1 MSNDP
6 LNLYALFE
14 SRFPSD
20 RTETAIET
28 ETRETFSFAD
38 LQSQSAK
45 AANALTSLGVT
56 PGDRVAVQ
64 APKSATALFLYLGCL
79 RAGAIYLPMNTAY
92 TPKEVDYLLRDAEP
106 KVFIA
111 DAGNSEVMDVAR
123 TAGVPNILT
132 LDAAGQGTLTDHTGE
147 AAADFATV
155 ETKRTDIAA
164 ILYTSGTTGQP
175 KGAMLSHGNLASN
188 ALTLHKY
195 WGFVP
200 GDVLLHSLPIFHA
213 HGLFVALP
221 TALLNGSKL
230 IFLPGFNAAQVVER
244 LPRATVF
251 MGVPT
256 HYVRLL
262 AEKDF
267 NRECVAKMRLFVSGS
282 APLMEDTFREFEE
295 RTGHTILER
304 YGMTETA
311 MNTSNPYDGAR
322 VPGSVGPP
330 LPGISV
336 RVCDEQGQE
345 VPQGDT
351 GVLEVKGPN
360 VFQGYWRN
368 PEKTKS
374 EFREDGFFI
383 TGDLSRIDENG
394 YVHIVGRAKDLI
406 ISGGYNVYPKEV
418 ETALIELPEISDAAV
433 VGVPHAD
440 FGEGVTAVV
449 VAEDGATVDEADV
462 ITTLKQDLASYKVP
476 KRVIAVSEIPRNTMG
491 KVQKNALR
499 ETYKDLYDA

>member
-1 MSNDP
+1 MTDP
-6 LNLYALFE
+6 SKNLYTLFE
-14 SRFPSD
+14 SRFPAD
-20 RTETAIET
+20 RTQIALET
-28 ETRETFSFAD
+28 EDATTYSFGD
-38 LQSQSAK
+38 LEIQSAK
-45 AANALTSLGVT
+45 MANALKAAGVE

-64 APKSATALFLYLGCL
+64 APKSAVALFLYLGCL

-92 TPKEVDYLLRDAEP
+92 KPKEVDYLLRDAEP
-106 KVFIA
+106 SVFVSDPDQVAVI
-111 DAGNSEVMDVAR
+111 DVAKK
-123 TAGVPNILT
+123 ADVPRVFT
-132 LDAAGQGTLTDHTGE
+132 LDGKGQGTLAE
-147 AAADFATV
+147 AAANAPNNF
-155 ETKRTDIAA
+155 ETLVSTADDIAA

-175 KGAMLSHGNLASN
+175 KGAMLSHDNLASN
-188 ALTLHKY
+188 ALTLHKA

-221 TALLNGSKL
+221 CALLNGSKQ
-230 IFLPGFNAAQVVER
+230 IFLPGFNARRVVER

-262 AEKDF
+262 GEADF
-267 NRECVAKMRLFVSGS
+267 DRACTANMRLFVSGS
-282 APLMEDTFREFEE
+282 APLMEDTFREFEA

-304 YGMTETA
+304 YGMTETV

-336 RVCDEQGQE
+336 RVCKEDGEDL
-345 VPQGDT
+345 PQGET
-351 GVLEVKGPN
+351 GVLEVSGPN
-360 VFQGYWRN
+360 VFKGYWRN

-374 EFREDGFFI
+374 EFRDDGYFI

-406 ISGGYNVYPKEV
+406 ISGGYNVYPKEI
-418 ETALIELPEISDAAV
+418 ETALLELPSISDAAV
-433 VGVPHAD
+433 IGVPHTD

-449 VAEDGATVDEADV
+449 VPEQSGAIDEAQ
-462 ITTLKQDLASYKVP
+462 IIATMKQDLASYKVP
-476 KRVIAVSEIPRNTMG
+476 KRIIQVTEIPRNTMG

-499 ETYKDLYDA
+499 EEYKDLYQ

>member
-1 MSNDP
+1 MTDRSQ
-6 LNLYALFE
+6 NLYSLFE
-14 SRFPSD
+14 SRFPKD
-20 RTETAIET
+20 RNDVALET
-28 ETRETFSFAD
+28 ESGATYSFAD
-38 LQSQSAK
+38 LQAQSARM
-45 AANALTSLGVT
+45 ANALVSFGVA

-64 APKSATALFLYLGCL
+64 APKSAAALFLYLGCL
-79 RAGAIYLPMNTAY
+79 RAGAIFLPMNTAY

-106 KVFIA
+106 AVFVA
-111 DAGNSEVMDVAR
+111 DPQNQAVIDVAKA
-123 TAGVPNILT
+123 AGVNHVLT
-132 LDAAGQGTLTDHTGE
+132 ADAAGAGSLADAATAASDAFETVVRTG
-147 AAADFATV
+147 D
-155 ETKRTDIAA
+155 DIAA

-175 KGAMLSHGNLASN
+175 KGAMLSHDNLASN
-188 ALTLHKY
+188 ALTLHKA

-221 TALLNGSKL
+221 CALLNGTKQ
-230 IFLPGFNAAQVVER
+230 IFLAGFDVRQVVER

-262 AEKDF
+262 GEADF
-267 NRECVAKMRLFVSGS
+267 DKTCTANMRLFVSGS
-282 APLMEDTFREFEE
+282 APLMEETFREFEK

-304 YGMTETA
+304 YGMTETV
-311 MNTSNPYDGAR
+311 MNASNPYDGAR

-330 LPGISV
+330 LPGVSV
-336 RVCDEQGQE
+336 RVCTEDGQE
-345 VPQGDT
+345 LPQGDT

-360 VFQGYWRN
+360 VFKGYWRN
-368 PEKTKS
+368 PEKTAS
-374 EFREDGFFI
+374 EFRDDGFFI

-418 ETALIELPEISDAAV
+418 ETALLELPAIRDAAV
-433 VGVPHAD
+433 IGVPHAD

-449 VAEDGATVDEADV
+449 VAESGHVDEVGV
-462 ITTLKQDLASYKVP
+462 IATLKQGLASYKVP
-476 KRVIAVSEIPRNTMG
+476 KRVIEVSEIPRNTMG

-499 ETYKDLYDA
+499 ETYKDLYTP